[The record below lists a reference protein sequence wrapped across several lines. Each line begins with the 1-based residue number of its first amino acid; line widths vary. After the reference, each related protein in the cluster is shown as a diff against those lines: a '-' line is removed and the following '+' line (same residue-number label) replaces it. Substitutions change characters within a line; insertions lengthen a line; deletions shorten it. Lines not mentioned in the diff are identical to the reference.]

1 MADKVPNLQQRP
13 RKKGKHLDKRTILLN
28 IVWWLLPKY
37 CRDQLWSDFYE
48 SYRSPRHLVRQT
60 VKAIGGF
67 IRSQTKKSYYGGM
80 ALINTSSAGIS
91 GRVHIFDQSGNP
103 MPLRLNGVTQS
114 IFSYTI
120 APRGSLTLAPR
131 DSNSQSPF

>member
-1 MADKVPNLQQRP
+1 MAGSLSATT
-13 RKKGKHLDKRTILLN
+13 L
-28 IVWWLLPKY
+28 
-37 CRDQLWSDFYE
+37 
-48 SYRSPRHLVRQT
+48 
-60 VKAIGGF
+60 
-67 IRSQTKKSYYGGM
+67 

-91 GRVHIFDQSGNP
+91 GRVDIFDQSGNP